1 MPKLSASAHFTMMK
15 IWTYASRWLLGGIT
29 DGVVNIELC
38 DAYATIANGG
48 KYNEAKF
55 YSRIEEFQR
64 KSDH

>member
-1 MPKLSASAHFTMMK
+1 MPKLGISTLYDDENLDVRQPLA
-15 IWTYASRWLLGGIT
+15 LGGIT

-55 YSRIEEFQR
+55 YSRIEDSRR